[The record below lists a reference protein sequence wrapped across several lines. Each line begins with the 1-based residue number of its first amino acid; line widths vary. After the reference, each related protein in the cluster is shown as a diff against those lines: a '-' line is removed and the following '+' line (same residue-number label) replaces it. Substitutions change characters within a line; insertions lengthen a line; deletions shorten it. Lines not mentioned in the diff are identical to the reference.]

1 MVDESEINALLR
13 QAAASFESG
22 APEDAGALYRRVLDL
37 DPLHRRALRQHAVIA
52 SKRGRPEEAL
62 TALDAAGRADPS
74 NAEWPFGRALVLAD
88 AGRTE
93 EAIAAYDRAIAL
105 RPDEFLWRQGRAGL
119 LVAAGRIADALADHD
134 ASIALRPDAVEAHM
148 ARAGLLCR
156 SRRFNEALAAYDR
169 VIELQE
175 DFSHAWLA
183 KALLLLSLG
192 RYAEGWPL
200 YEWRLY
206 VPNASPER
214 LLPQPQW
221 DGTPFGDRTLYVQIE
236 QGLGDSIQF
245 YRFVPML
252 RRFGRVVLG
261 VSERLAELFSGQ
273 PDAPQVVA
281 TGQPMPRIDLRCSI
295 MSLPWLLDV
304 DLHTLPASPYLRAD
318 PRRAAAWEWRLPAP
332 NGRPRVGIA
341 WAGNKL
347 HPDDGNRSMPL
358 RTMLDM
364 LGPDVAV
371 VSLQM
376 NVPDSDQETLR
387 NAGDVLDLSHQQEN
401 FAETAAVMSHLDL
414 VISVDTAVAHLAGA
428 LGGPVWILLSAAADW
443 RWLIDREDS
452 PWYPSARLFRQDRA
466 GDWAGVASRVR
477 DALKGWRV

>member
-1 MVDESEINALLR
+1 
-13 QAAASFESG
+13 
-22 APEDAGALYRRVLDL
+22 
-37 DPLHRRALRQHAVIA
+37 VIA

-62 TALDAAGRADPS
+62 RTLDAASRADPS

-88 AGRTE
+88 AGRRE
-93 EAIAAYDRAIAL
+93 EAIVAYDRAIAL

-134 ASIALRPDAVEAHM
+134 AAIALRPDAIEPRM
-148 ARAGLLCR
+148 ARAGLLSR
-156 SRRFNEALAAYDR
+156 SRRFDEALAAYDR

-206 VPNASPER
+206 VPNAAPER
-214 LLPQPQW
+214 LLPQPHW
-221 DGTPFGDRTLYVQIE
+221 DGTPFGDRILYVHIE

-261 VSERLAELFSGQ
+261 MSERLAELFSGQ
-273 PDAPQVVA
+273 PDSPLVVA
-281 TGQPMPRIDLRCSI
+281 TGQPMPRTDLRCSI
-295 MSLPWLLDV
+295 MSLPWLLGV
-304 DLHTLPASPYLRAD
+304 ELHTLPASPYLRAD
-318 PRRAAAWEWRLPAP
+318 PRRAAVWERRLPAP
-332 NGRPRVGIA
+332 DGRPRVGIA
-341 WAGNKL
+341 WAGNRL
-347 HPDDGNRSMPL
+347 HPDDASRSMPL

-364 LGPDVAV
+364 LGSDVTV
-371 VSLQM
+371 ISLQM
-376 NVPDSDQETLR
+376 NVPDSDRETLR
-387 NAGDVLDLSHQQEN
+387 NAQDVLDLSDQQEN
-401 FAETAAVMSHLDL
+401 FADTAAVMSRLDL
-414 VISVDTAVAHLAGA
+414 VISVDTAVAHLAGG
-428 LGGPVWILLSAAADW
+428 LGRPVWIVLQETADW
-443 RWLIDREDS
+443 RWMVDREDS
-452 PWYPSARLFRQDRA
+452 PWYPSARLFRQDKP

-477 DALKGWRV
+477 AALKGWEP